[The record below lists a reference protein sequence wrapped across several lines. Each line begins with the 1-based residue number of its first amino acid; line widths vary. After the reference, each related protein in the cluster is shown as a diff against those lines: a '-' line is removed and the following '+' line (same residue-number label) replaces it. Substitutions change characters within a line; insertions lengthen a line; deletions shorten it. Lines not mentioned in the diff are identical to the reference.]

1 MREQIVSGI
10 SEVVR
15 ELYGVNV
22 AIELERPE
30 EQFGDFSTN
39 VALKLS
45 GQLEENPREIATKI
59 QEKLAEY
66 PDFEDVSIAGPGFI
80 NIKLTP
86 KGLLDLAYAT
96 PSTALRGK
104 SAVVEYSDPNP
115 FKSLHAGH
123 LYTSIYGDAVAN
135 LIARSGATVH
145 RVNFGGDVGLHVAKT
160 IWGISEEFEGLFP
173 DKLNAISEDQRAD
186 WLSQKY
192 VEGNTAYADNEQAK
206 KEISELNKQI
216 YEISQSLEKESSLSQ
231 IYWTCRTWSY
241 QYFEQF
247 YARLNIKFDKY
258 YPESEVADLGLN
270 TVREHT
276 PEVYQESQGAIVFNG
291 EKLGLFTNVFIN
303 SQGVPTYAAKDVGL
317 IFRKWEDYHYDKSV
331 IITDNGQ
338 AEYMKVVLASVNQF
352 APELIT
358 STVHI
363 THGVVKLPG
372 GKKMSSRTGDVLKAT
387 DILDL
392 AEQASKDKDLSF
404 DSRITIGAVKYSFLK
419 QQVGSDIVF
428 DANESVS
435 IEGNSGPYLQYAYS
449 RAASILSKASSSLDL
464 MTIDS
469 FTEDERRLLRK
480 MGEFKEVIDLATD
493 ELMPHHIATFLYELA
508 QQFNR
513 FYEKNRV
520 IGDERQDI
528 RISLIKLY
536 SGKLT
541 EGLNLLGID
550 TLERM

>member
-419 QQVGSDIVF
+419 QRVGSDIVF